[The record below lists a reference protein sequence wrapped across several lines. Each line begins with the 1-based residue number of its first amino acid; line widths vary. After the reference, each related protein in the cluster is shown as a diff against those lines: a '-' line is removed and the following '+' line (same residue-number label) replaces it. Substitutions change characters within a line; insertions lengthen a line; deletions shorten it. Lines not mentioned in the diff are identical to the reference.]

1 MLKRAR
7 KSRISALI
15 NYFTNKSTRDVYQK
29 PLDKIL
35 DLISEVTAEA
45 KLSKTQVDGIIFAWK
60 PSDAVTLRAFIDLY
74 IENTVK
80 IYEGIPSDHVT
91 LTVAAMQADFLS
103 PNYEPDFMP
112 YVEVTRLVR
121 VLFIFIASKN
131 FCANKSA
138 VVGNRQCWYL
148 RSINST
154 KLYHN
159 YTQTYHPYH
168 RDRPPI

>member
-1 MLKRAR
+1 LSRHQKQMLKRAR

-80 IYEGIPSDHVT
+80 NLRRNS
-91 LTVAAMQADFLS
+91 
-103 PNYEPDFMP
+103 
-112 YVEVTRLVR
+112 
-121 VLFIFIASKN
+121 
-131 FCANKSA
+131 
-138 VVGNRQCWYL
+138 L
-148 RSINST
+148 RSRHSHSRSHASRFPLT
-154 KLYHN
+154 KL
-159 YTQTYHPYH
+159 
-168 RDRPPI
+168 